1 MDSSVADYLIRG
13 HSELDLSNGVEI
25 GDHLLPH
32 AQSAKES
39 SHVLLHSNG
48 CRSLIRNNSGD
59 DMAHG
64 TCPTSSLNGHY
75 WVVNAA
81 QFAQLGHLLTE
92 QTQMR
97 IR

>member
-1 MDSSVADYLIRG
+1 
-13 HSELDLSNGVEI
+13 
-25 GDHLLPH
+25 
-32 AQSAKES
+32 
-39 SHVLLHSNG
+39 
-48 CRSLIRNNSGD
+48 
-59 DMAHG
+59 MAHG